1 MEIEQK
7 SIRVAA
13 TNYIPHSEWH
23 KIGLISSV
31 LAKFSQSPPRMASK
45 LSSRVLLLICF
56 LATLSQ
62 YSAHEPNETAT
73 TTAHGEELVHR
84 IKRFLIFNNGGLVKV
99 LPSSRLHNY
108 YIVTLKL
115 ICAVNLSPRMCWAS

>member
-13 TNYIPHSEWH
+13 TNYIPHPEWH
-23 KIGLISSV
+23 KIRIISSV
-31 LAKFSQSPPRMASK
+31 LAKFSQSSLRMASK

-56 LATLSQ
+56 LGTLSQ
-62 YSAHEPNETAT
+62 NSAHEPNETAT
-73 TTAHGEELVHR
+73 TTAPGEEFVHR

-99 LPSSRLHNY
+99 LPSSHWHNY

-115 ICAVNLSPRMCWAS
+115 ICAVNLFPRMCWAS